1 MKNKLNLIL
10 NEYKETNNYK
20 KFIQRIEAILAH
32 IETGNTFNLRKKVV
46 NRITYFAYSNVAGFI
61 L

>member
-46 NRITYFAYSNVAGFI
+46 NRITNNHAFLI
-61 L
+61 